1 MVLDLPLD
9 DVCWESILEFVK
21 NGWEVNVSH
30 LLLPSFTSTG
40 FPVLPGFG
48 PAAELVAW
56 HVPKGATIVVEE
68 KDPKPVTPH
77 LPLLERTDADLRRA
91 GQLAALKQSPPVD
104 ESVPPLGQTAGVGTW
119 ETNILLTQMKETETI
134 YSV

>member
-1 MVLDLPLD
+1 MFLDLPLD

-48 PAAELVAW
+48 PAAEVLFFR
-56 HVPKGATIVVEE
+56 E
-68 KDPKPVTPH
+68 KDPTTV
-77 LPLLERTDADLRRA
+77 
-91 GQLAALKQSPPVD
+91 ALF
-104 ESVPPLGQTAGVGTW
+104 
-119 ETNILLTQMKETETI
+119 ETHHAP
-134 YSV
+134 